1 MAVAGSQISKPVARL
16 REGRAVNAVAD
27 FLRKMLYVP
36 NIYLEPPSSI
46 IAADVLAVDRGGS
59 GDLHAVEIKLGADFS
74 VKTSS
79 KPANTRELNQL
90 QNAWLLNLRK
100 KVKQIH
106 SQLMSLPAHYRYLAM
121 PSETK
126 DQVLSELAPLDLFSP
141 DGIGR
146 LGLIGI
152 TNRGDESPVAELL
165 IVPERFRVNASKL
178 GIIESRLLKRVRP
191 DIEIRT

>member
-74 VKTSS
+74 AKTSS

-106 SQLMSLPAHYRYLAM
+106 SQLMSLPAHYRYLSM
-121 PSETK
+121 PSET
-126 DQVLSELAPLDLFSP
+126 QGSSIERISSPGPFLSRRHRQTWAYWNYEQ
-141 DGIGR
+141 GR
-146 LGLIGI
+146 
-152 TNRGDESPVAELL
+152 
-165 IVPERFRVNASKL
+165 
-178 GIIESRLLKRVRP
+178 
-191 DIEIRT
+191 